1 MLIVMVWVLWGV
13 VLALVIAVWALAR
26 QVGVLFER
34 VSPIGALMI
43 DAGPKIGSAV
53 PRFDLTTLGGARLV
67 LGNAPTRSTLLFF
80 LSPTCPVCKKLLP
93 ILRGIRS
100 AESDWLDVVLASDG
114 DTATHQR
121 FVATND
127 LAHFPYVLSHD
138 LGMTFRVSR
147 LPFAVL
153 IGEDGLVKAKGLV
166 NNREQLES
174 LFSAKELGVTSVQD
188 YLGRAAPGSTT

>member
-1 MLIVMVWVLWGV
+1 MLIVMVWVLWAV
-13 VLALVIAVWALAR
+13 VVALVIAVWALAR

-43 DAGPKIGSAV
+43 DAGPKVGSAA
-53 PRFDLTTLGGARLV
+53 PRFDLTTLSGAGFV
-67 LGNAPTRSTLLFF
+67 LGSVSARSTLLFF

-93 ILRGIRS
+93 VLRSIRS
-100 AESDWLDVVLASDG
+100 AEGDWLDVVLASDG
-114 DTATHQR
+114 EVGQHQR
-121 FVATND
+121 FVATHD
-127 LAHFPYVLSHD
+127 LSQFPYLLSTD

-153 IGEDGLVKAKGLV
+153 IGEDGIIKAKGLV

-174 LFSAKELGVTSVQD
+174 LFSAKELGVTSVQQ
-188 YLGRAAPGSTT
+188 YLGANRA